1 MYLICGTLW
10 LLRVLKGTD
19 SLLLVIIPLDI
30 FNSQIT
36 FAVDT
41 RLQLKDDTRN
51 RDREATVEL
60 TAWELLEAKS

>member
-36 FAVDT
+36 FTVDT